1 MDRGDGVWHG
11 SGVGIE
17 AMHIKNVPPIDLTFQ
32 CGDAPTGSGLWA
44 VSSFQAQMASA
55 GTARFG
61 LRISAV
67 PAGTPAGPV
76 LQLRKIGAAVVG
88 TGWDRMFAE
97 PTVRATDDT
106 KCGDESAAGAGG
118 DVVAAQSAMLRAL
131 GEKMARMEHELAQ
144 LKQKGSESGRAQ

>member
-1 MDRGDGVWHG
+1 MDCGDGIWQG

-17 AMHIKNVPPIDLTFQ
+17 AMHIKNVPDIDLTFQ
-32 CGDAPTGSGLWA
+32 CGDAPTGSKLWA
-44 VSSFQAQMASA
+44 VSSFQVQMASA

-61 LRISAV
+61 LRVSAV

-88 TGWDRMFAE
+88 TGWDRMFAKPTVQATDDIKCGNE
-97 PTVRATDDT
+97 DTVRA
-106 KCGDESAAGAGG
+106 DE
-118 DVVAAQSAMLRAL
+118 DVVAAQSAMLHAL

-144 LKQKGSESGRAQ
+144 LKQRGSESRGAQ